1 MKILDFV
8 FPEECVI
15 CSDPKELLCRDCIDN
30 LEAAHLKCL
39 RCGRLNPSGRYCPVC
54 LKRFLPEMA
63 ISVFKYDGAAKELVH
78 KMKYQDQHTISVPL
92 GRLIAS
98 RLKKVGDFSSYRV
111 TFVPVDKKRGRY
123 RGYNQA
129 KLLAHVVAEKLKIEC
144 QETLVRVRETE
155 SQIYADSYHE
165 RRKNVKQSIR
175 AIDIVQGNFLLIDDV
190 ITSGATVE
198 EAAKVLFRAGA
209 QKVIAAS
216 VCLG

>member
-1 MKILDFV
+1 
-8 FPEECVI
+8 
-15 CSDPKELLCRDCIDN
+15 
-30 LEAAHLKCL
+30 
-39 RCGRLNPSGRYCPVC
+39 
-54 LKRFLPEMA
+54 
-63 ISVFKYDGAAKELVH
+63 
-78 KMKYQDQHTISVPL
+78 MKYQDQHILSVPL
-92 GRLIAS
+92 GRLIAQK
-98 RLKKVGDFSSYRV
+98 LKKVGDFSGYRV

-129 KLLAHVVAEKLKIEC
+129 KLLAHVVADTLKIEC
-144 QETLVRVRETE
+144 QETLVRDRETE
-155 SQIYADSYHE
+155 SQIYADSYRE

-190 ITSGATVE
+190 ITSGATIE